1 VPAALEFPAET
12 VRETKTRMAP
22 RPPQKHL
29 TPAADPLDR
38 LLLDAVERHRA
49 GGLEAAAAG
58 YRRILEARPK
68 HPDALHLL
76 GLVAHQTGDQ
86 PRAIELIRRAIA
98 INRRD
103 PTYHGN
109 LAAALLAL
117 GRVDDAIISARKALA
132 LHPRSAEAHNT
143 LGNALMA
150 KDRPVEAEGCYR
162 RAIVARA
169 DWAVA
174 HNNLGAAL
182 RRQGRLDAAEA
193 AYRQALATQ
202 PAYAAALSNLGRV
215 LHEQARYDAALDCFD
230 GAIAIEPGNVEAH
243 ANRGVLLLTL
253 GRFAEGWRDYE
264 WRLKARATPLAAAAP
279 AWDGG
284 ALDGSTILLKAE
296 QGLGSAIQFVRYA
309 PLVAARGG
317 RVVLEC
323 RRPLF
328 RLFAGLRAGGKPFP
342 CDRHVAGDAPPACDL
357 QAPLMSLPHLLG
369 TDAASIP
376 CDVPYL
382 AAEPAM
388 IDDWRDRL
396 ALPGDR
402 PAIGLVWSGNP
413 RHENDRNRSMPAEQ
427 FVPLLERCRAH
438 FVSLQIGAREDDLE
452 RRAPGRVQRLPG
464 RDLDFADTAA
474 VLALLDGV
482 VSVDT
487 AVAHLAGALGRPC
500 WLLVPFVPEW
510 RWQLDRPDSPWYPSL
525 TLVRQA
531 RPGDWP
537 GVIARVTEA
546 LGHRFDT
553 AATP

>member
-1 VPAALEFPAET
+1 
-12 VRETKTRMAP
+12 MAP
-22 RPPQKHL
+22 RPPQKH
-29 TPAADPLDR
+29 THPAARPADR

-49 GGLEAAAAG
+49 GQLAAAAEG
-58 YRRILEARPK
+58 YGRVLEIRPR

-98 INRRD
+98 INRRE
-103 PTYHGN
+103 PSYHSN

-117 GRVDDAIISARKALA
+117 GRADDAILAARKALA
-132 LHPRSAEAHNT
+132 LNPRSAEAHNS

-150 KDRPVEAEGCYR
+150 KERPVEAEGCYR
-162 RAIVARA
+162 RAIEARA
-169 DWAVA
+169 DWAAA
-174 HNNLGAAL
+174 HNNLGGAL
-182 RRQGRLDAAEA
+182 RRQGRLDAAAA
-193 AYRQALATQ
+193 AYRQAVAVQ

-215 LHEQARYDAALDCFD
+215 LHEQARYDAALECFD
-230 GAIAIEPGNVEAH
+230 QAIAIEPGHVEAH

-264 WRLKARATPLAAAAP
+264 WRLKARAAPMVADIP

-284 ALDGSTILLKAE
+284 DLHGKTILLKAE

-309 PLVAARGG
+309 PRVAAQGG

-323 RRPLF
+323 RRPLH
-328 RLFAGLRAGGKPFP
+328 RLFASLLDRGEPFA
-342 CDRHVAGDAPPACDL
+342 CERLVAGAPPPACDL
-357 QAPLMSLPHLLG
+357 HAPLMSLPLLFG

-376 CDVPYL
+376 RDVPYL
-382 AAEPAM
+382 TAEPTL
-388 IDDWRDRL
+388 IDDWRQRL

-413 RHENDRNRSMPAEQ
+413 RHENDHNRSMPAER
-427 FVPLLERCRAH
+427 FLPLLDHCRAH
-438 FVSLQIGAREDDLE
+438 FVSLQIGSREDDLE
-452 RRAPGRVQRLPG
+452 RHAPGRVQRLPG

-482 VSVDT
+482 VAVDT

-510 RWQLDRPDSPWYPSL
+510 RWQLDRTDSPWYPSL

-531 RPGDWP
+531 SPGDWP
-537 GVIARVTEA
+537 GVIARVTDA
-546 LGHRFDT
+546 LDHHSD
-553 AATP
+553 AAAPA